1 MSDTVEVIVGVVG
14 RAHGIKGET
23 GIDVRTDEP
32 ERRFVPGAVLRREG
46 GGAELV
52 VESARDH
59 SGRLLI
65 RFLGYPDRTAVETLR
80 GTVLVVDVDASQRPD
95 DEEEYYDRQ
104 LTGLRVLDAAGAEV
118 GRVTDV
124 IHLPEQDLLQLRT
137 DGGTRLVPFVRALVP
152 AVDLAAGTVRLAD
165 VPGLLT
171 DLDESHDTIAPEP
184 SRVRGVRMSWLVTSW
199 GRSRARDTVSA
210 PRQPG
215 RGDRRKRE

>member
-1 MSDTVEVIVGVVG
+1 VSDTVEVIVGVVG

-104 LTGLRVLDAAGAEV
+104 LTGLRVLDAHSSEV
-118 GRVTDV
+118 GRVADV
-124 IHLPEQDLLQLRT
+124 IHLPEQDMLEIRT
-137 DGGTRLVPFVRALVP
+137 EVGTRLVPFVRALVP
-152 AVDLAAGTVRLAD
+152 EVDLVAGTVRLAD

-171 DLDESHDTIAPEP
+171 DLDEAPAEE
-184 SRVRGVRMSWLVTSW
+184 GVPD
-199 GRSRARDTVSA
+199 AA
-210 PRQPG
+210 PA
-215 RGDRRKRE
+215 EET